1 MKKYL
6 LILLFLLLSS
16 CSTRTNQSLTDLPEP
31 LEEIQHSQE
40 ITQPNG
46 SLWSSRNSSLFS
58 DHKAKNI
65 GDIVTVTI
73 SERASATK
81 EATTTTGKTS
91 SWNAGIP
98 NFLGLENSNIVAD
111 YVTEYGVDLA
121 NLINA
126 NVSNSFDGS
135 GKTVRTDN
143 LSASLTTQV
152 IGKYPNGN
160 LKIRGG
166 KEVTVNNEVQIIYIT
181 GIIRPVDITSAN
193 SIDSE
198 KILNA
203 RISYT
208 GKGVISDKQEAGWL
222 GRAID
227 YVWPF

>member
-1 MKKYL
+1 MNKYTA
-6 LILLFLLLSS
+6 LLFILILSS
-16 CSTRTNQSLTDLPEP
+16 CAGTNNYGITEIPEP
-31 LEEIQHSQE
+31 LEEIQNPVEPANSS
-40 ITQPNG
+40 G
-46 SLWSSRNSSLFS
+46 SLWSDRSNSLFS

-73 SERASATK
+73 SEKASATK
-81 EATTTTGKTS
+81 EATTTTDRS
-91 SWNAGIP
+91 SNWSAGIP
-98 NFLGLENSNIVAD
+98 NLLGLENTDFLLDKNDHI
-111 YVTEYGVDLA
+111 DLS

-126 NVSNSFDGS
+126 NFSNSFDGA

-152 IGKYPNGN
+152 VGKYPNGN

-166 KEVTVNNEVQIIYIT
+166 KEVTVNSEIQVIYIT
-181 GIIRPVDITSAN
+181 GIIRPVDITAAN
-193 SIDSE
+193 SVDSE

>member
-1 MKKYL
+1 MKNIFP
-6 LILLFLLLSS
+6 LILLIFISACSS
-16 CSTRTNQSLTDLPEP
+16 PEIMDTRKIPEP
-31 LEEIQHSQE
+31 LEEIHDDQSLEQ
-40 ITQPNG
+40 TTG
-46 SLWSSRNSSLFS
+46 SLWSAQNDSIFS

-73 SERASATK
+73 SEKASATK
-81 EATTTTGKTS
+81 EATTTSDRS
-91 SWNAGIP
+91 SNYSAGIP
-98 NFLGLENSNIVAD
+98 NLFGLENSNFIVD
-111 YVTEYGVDLA
+111 KNDHVDLS
-121 NLINA
+121 NLLNA
-126 NVSNSFDGS
+126 NFSNSFDGG

-152 IGKYPNGN
+152 IGRYNNGN

-166 KEVTVNNEVQIIYIT
+166 KEVTVNNETQVIYIT
-181 GIIRPVDITSAN
+181 GIIRPADITSSN
-193 SIDSE
+193 TIDSA

-208 GKGVISDKQEAGWL
+208 GKGIISDKQEPGWL

>member
-1 MKKYL
+1 MTE
-6 LILLFLLLSS
+6 I
-16 CSTRTNQSLTDLPEP
+16 PEP
-31 LEEIQHSQE
+31 LEEIQHSANTPRE
-40 ITQPNG
+40 NG
-46 SLWSSRNSSLFS
+46 SLWSHRANSLFA
-58 DHKAKNI
+58 DHKAQNI

-73 SERASATK
+73 AEEASASQ
-81 EATTTTGKTS
+81 EASTS
-91 SWNAGIP
+91 SGKSSNWSAGIP
-98 NFLGLENSNIVAD
+98 NLLGLENANIFTD
-111 YVTEYGVDLA
+111 KNRNIDLS

-126 NVSNSFDGS
+126 NVSNSFDGN
-135 GKTVRTDN
+135 GKTVRTDE
-143 LSASLTTQV
+143 LRASLTTQV
-152 IGKYPNGN
+152 VDKYPNGN

-181 GIIRPVDITSAN
+181 GIIRPVDITAAN

-208 GKGVISDKQEAGWL
+208 GKGVISDKQEPGWL